1 VHILVPVTGKEVV
14 KAAVLTVSDRASA
27 GAMEDLSGPA
37 VAKMLEGAGFE
48 VAALDIVPDDGA
60 RIAAWLKARAQAFD
74 LLLTSGGTGLAARD
88 VTPEATAGVLD
99 YEIPG
104 LAELMRQKGFE
115 KTPMAALSRSRAGV
129 RGRALIVNLPGSVT
143 GATESLEAVLPL
155 LEHAVDQLRGRAKH
169 PPLQG

>member
-1 VHILVPVTGKEVV
+1 MV

>member
-1 VHILVPVTGKEVV
+1 VV

-27 GAMEDLSGPA
+27 GAMEDQSGPA
-37 VAKMLEGAGFE
+37 VAKLLEGAGFE
-48 VAALDIVPDDGA
+48 VAAVDVVPDDGA

-74 LLLTSGGTGLAARD
+74 LLFTSGGTGLAPRD

-99 YEIPG
+99 YEVPG
-104 LAELMRQKGFE
+104 LAELMRRKGLE

-129 RGRALIVNLPGSVT
+129 RGRALIVNLPGSVK

-155 LEHAVDQLRGRAKH
+155 LEHAVDQLRGKTRHA
-169 PPLQG
+169 